1 MLADP
6 KCFRCQCA
14 TLVSGSSRAAWLM
27 QMKRLCKRPCVNW
40 KKSSRWRSLWQRCGW
55 MTFCSHCIWCKACK
69 NIPEK
74 ERKRCLQKATWRSFS
89 FLHPKQILLVIER
102 WQDARRWCLLVF
114 WKSLHWQL
122 KLEATCKLRLLSVKQ
137 TRQILNLLSIHACTC
152 YTEHQTSWKIRTIM
166 CIVSQY
172 DFCLWR
178 RRFTLFFHVFPV
190 KF

>member
-1 MLADP
+1 MRYPGEWKFAGGVVDADETP
-6 KCFRCQCA
+6 VQ
-14 TLVSGSSRAAWLM
+14 AAMRELEEEFQVKVALTEVWLDDI
-27 QMKRLCKRPCVNW
+27 LF
-40 KKSSRWRSLWQRCGW
+40 SLHL
-55 MTFCSHCIWCKACK
+55 MSKHVK

-178 RRFTLFFHVFPV
+178 RRFTLFFHVFLV